1 MAWMEH
7 MQQDC
12 GEDPA
17 DREEVDKPAAGWRA
31 WVSEPRRLL
40 ASVAGIVAFG
50 LLLGYVIAALFIFPA
65 RTSSVDLRR
74 VPEVVG
80 LTADEAREL
89 IEQMGLTAEE
99 EAGLY
104 HSSAVGTV
112 VAQEPLGGQMAQP
125 GSAVEL
131 VTSLG
136 PKLSP
141 VPDVVGLGHSQ
152 AEIALARAGYESE
165 LDWVD
170 ADADVGQVVDTRP
183 APGTPLQLPGTVRL
197 FVSAG
202 PRRAP
207 VPNLVTRSLSEA
219 RATLERLG
227 LRLGDVRQDSAS
239 LAAPGTVLAQT
250 PAAGTIVDRA
260 SRVRVTVAKMPQPDQ
275 SRDTT
280 AMR

>member
-1 MAWMEH
+1 
-7 MQQDC
+7 
-12 GEDPA
+12 
-17 DREEVDKPAAGWRA
+17 
-31 WVSEPRRLL
+31 
-40 ASVAGIVAFG
+40 
-50 LLLGYVIAALFIFPA
+50 
-65 RTSSVDLRR
+65 
-74 VPEVVG
+74 
-80 LTADEAREL
+80 
-89 IEQMGLTAEE
+89 
-99 EAGLY
+99 
-104 HSSAVGTV
+104 
-112 VAQEPLGGQMAQP
+112 MAQP

-141 VPDVVGLGHSQ
+141 VPEVVGLGHSQ

>member
-1 MAWMEH
+1 
-7 MQQDC
+7 MQQDY

-17 DREEVDKPAAGWRA
+17 DREEAGQPAAGWRA

-40 ASVAGIVAFG
+40 AAVAGIVAFG
-50 LLLGYVIAALFIFPA
+50 LLLGYVIAVLFIFPT
-65 RTSSVDLRR
+65 RSSSTDLTR

-80 LTADEAREL
+80 LTATGAREA
-89 IEQMGLTAEE
+89 IEQTGLTPEE

-112 VAQEPLGGQMAQP
+112 VAQEPLGGQMAPP
-125 GSAVEL
+125 GSAVKL

-152 AEIALARAGYESE
+152 AEIVLARAGYESE

-183 APGTPLQLPGTVRL
+183 APGTPLQLPGNVRL

-239 LAAPGTVLAQT
+239 LAAPGTVLAQS
-250 PAAGTIVDRA
+250 PAAGIVVDRA
-260 SRVRVTVAKMPQPDQ
+260 TRVRVTVAKTPQLDQ
-275 SRDTT
+275 PRDTT
-280 AMR
+280 VRR

>member
-1 MAWMEH
+1 MAWMER
-7 MQQDC
+7 MQQDY
-12 GEDPA
+12 GEEPA
-17 DREEVDKPAAGWRA
+17 DRKEADKPAADWRA
-31 WVSEPRRLL
+31 WVKEPRRLL
-40 ASVAGIVAFG
+40 AAVAGIVAFG
-50 LLLGYVIAALFIFPA
+50 LVLGYVIAALFIFPT
-65 RTSSVDLRR
+65 RTSSVDLTR
-74 VPEVVG
+74 VPEVIG
-80 LTADEAREL
+80 LMAAGAREQ
-89 IEQMGLTAEE
+89 IEQVGLTAEE

-112 VAQEPLGGQMAQP
+112 VAQEPLAGQMAQP
-125 GSAVEL
+125 GSAVRL

-219 RATLERLG
+219 RLTLERLG

-239 LAAPGTVLAQT
+239 LAAPGTVLSQS
-250 PAAGTIVDRA
+250 PVAGIVVDRA
-260 SRVRVTVAKMPQPDQ
+260 SRVRVTVAKMPQLDQ

-280 AMR
+280 VMR